1 MEEQP
6 YEEDP
11 ETRVYRNHFTIVV
24 QSIVSLL
31 IMIGIVGLLTSSSTG
46 GFSVRNP
53 AVMLFV
59 AVGAVSVFI
68 SIRIWMKTTFT
79 FGPTEI
85 VVVKDTFFKNTSR
98 IQYSKL
104 ASVNVRRSLLNYV
117 FGTTTLLFNVNSA
130 VNSTAAEATLTLTCD
145 EADRLR
151 EMVSAKIFQ
160 KQMVVEEDKQEETFV
175 EVSNFDVILHGFFGQ
190 PTRSSIIGLAS
201 LAYSLITMFIGEGVS
216 IIGLAIFAISSI
228 LPWIR
233 TILRYYNYRV
243 YRIDD
248 TITVESGLI
257 NKYRSSFNIKK
268 VNSVRIREPLMARAL
283 GKSLL
288 EAEVVGLADNEGLP
302 LLCPLKN
309 KKVVNSLAQK
319 LVPEFIFESNHQTQ
333 PAESLVPTMTYK
345 FMWAAI
351 FALVGV
357 VLYFF
362 VTINYDIYTGNYVE
376 YAFYGAVGLLA
387 VLIPLVFIIHG
398 ILAQR
403 NREFEMGQETFL
415 LITGAYDRQREY
427 IRYDKVQTCN
437 VSSGPIQ
444 RKFDVG
450 TCMIGLMSA
459 QGFRGI
465 KSGIFRRDELE
476 LIGKE
481 VMDRIRDGRYDYRR
495 YL

>member
-1 MEEQP
+1 MDEQTN
-6 YEEDP
+6 EVDLES
-11 ETRVYRNHFTIVV
+11 RVYRNHFTIVV
-24 QSIVSLL
+24 QSMVSIL
-31 IMIGIVGLLTSSSTG
+31 IMLGIMGLVGSASSGGVFLGNPAIWIVAVVGIVY
-46 GFSVRNP
+46 
-53 AVMLFV
+53 
-59 AVGAVSVFI
+59 VFI

-104 ASVNVRRSLLNYV
+104 ASVNVRRSFINHI
-117 FGTTTLLFNVNSA
+117 FGTTTLLFNVNSS
-130 VNSTAAEATLTLTCD
+130 VNSMSAEATLTLEKD

-160 KQMVVEEDKQEETFV
+160 KQMVIEEDKMEETLV
-175 EVSNFDVILHGFFGQ
+175 DVSNFDVILHGFFGQ
-190 PTRSSIIGLAS
+190 PTRSSILGLVF
-201 LAYSLITMFIGEGVS
+201 LAYSIITMFVGEGSSLLGWLMFGFTS
-216 IIGLAIFAISSI
+216 II
-228 LPWIR
+228 PWIR
-233 TILRYYNYRV
+233 TILRYYNYRI

-268 VNSVRIREPLMARAL
+268 VNSVRIREPLLARAM

-309 KKVVNSLAQK
+309 RKIVDSLTKQ
-319 LVPEFIFESNHQTQ
+319 LVPEFIFDSNHQTQ
-333 PAESLVPTMTYK
+333 PKESLVPTMTYK
-345 FMWAAI
+345 ILWAAV
-351 FALVGV
+351 FLAVGIT
-357 VLYFF
+357 LYFF
-362 VTINYDIYTGNYVE
+362 VTLNYDIGSKNYAE
-376 YAFYGAVGLLA
+376 YILYAAVAMLA
-387 VLIPLVFIIHG
+387 VVIPILLIVHG
-398 ILAQR
+398 ILAQK

-415 LITGAYDRQREY
+415 FIIGAYDRQREY
-427 IRYDKVQTCN
+427 IRYDKVQMCDVTSGPVQRMFGVGTCN
-437 VSSGPIQ
+437 V
-444 RKFDVG
+444 R
-450 TCMIGLMSA
+450 LMSA

-465 KSGIFRRDELE
+465 RSGLFRRDELE

-481 VMDRIRDGRYDYRR
+481 VMDRIRDGRYDYRK